1 MRTNATDNLEVKAK
15 DVYDGML
22 KSLTDKGHQLTDISR
37 AGLNSFIRTRNG
49 INKVM
54 TKSRSKLPRQLSDI
68 DFNKQDFLQ
77 YTINYNKRLP
87 PTTKAY
93 IVNLFR
99 MNITNPSQ
107 ILSIIQKE
115 NLPSLSKLQIYSL
128 LQDLKKRSK

>member
-1 MRTNATDNLEVKAK
+1 
-15 DVYDGML
+15 ML

-77 YTINYNKRLP
+77 YTITNEKKLFLRYDNKNNRKRYLYL
-87 PTTKAY
+87 K
-93 IVNLFR
+93 LKF
-99 MNITNPSQ
+99 NI
-107 ILSIIQKE
+107 
-115 NLPSLSKLQIYSL
+115 
-128 LQDLKKRSK
+128 